1 MYLTVDGGGTKLR
14 AILFDER
21 LRVLGEG
28 RSGGVNTT
36 QNTPEEVLAHVRECL
51 DGALSNA
58 GHIREAFAVFVGDRE
73 LFRRE
78 LRARA
83 EVEQITIFDESQA
96 GLLAGSGSPYGLL
109 AIAGTG
115 SDVFL
120 AEPDRRVIVGGKGSV
135 LGDEGGG
142 TWIGQ
147 RALQAVMRELDG
159 WGEKTAMT
167 GPMLERFHAGRDPW
181 KIVTAVHG
189 APSPFPVVARVVPLV
204 AQAAREGDPAALSI
218 FREGGRLLGLQMRAL
233 LRREQTARR
242 EITLCGGIWKAHP
255 AVYESFRDT
264 VREEF
269 PDAVVRRPWFE
280 HLMAG
285 PMELLLRRGMDR
297 DEARAQ
303 IARAFPGEILD
314 REGLS

>member
-14 AILFDER
+14 AILFDDA
-21 LRVLGEG
+21 LRILGEG

-36 QNTPEEVLAHVRECL
+36 QSTPEEVLAHVRECL
-51 DGALSNA
+51 DSALA
-58 GHIREAFAVFVGDRE
+58 GITSLKEVFAVFVGDRD
-73 LFRRE
+73 LFQRE
-78 LRARA
+78 LLARVSA
-83 EVEQITIFDESQA
+83 EKITVFGEAQA

-120 AEPDRRVIVGGKGSV
+120 LEPDRCAIVGGKGSV

-147 RALQAVMRELDG
+147 QALQAVIRDLDG

-167 GPMLERFHAGRDPW
+167 APMMEYFGAGSDPW

-189 APSPFPVVARVVPLV
+189 APSPFPVVARVVPV
-204 AQAAREGDPAALSI
+204 AAEAARAGDPIALSI
-218 FREGGRLLGLQMRAL
+218 FREAGRYLGLQMRAL
-233 LRREQTARR
+233 LRQTMTERR
-242 EITLCGGIWKAHP
+242 EITLCGGVWKAHP
-255 AVYESFRDT
+255 AEYESFCET

-269 PDAVVRRPWFE
+269 PDVRVRRPWFE

-285 PMELLLRRGMDR
+285 PMTLLLRRGIDR
-297 DEARAQ
+297 QDARAQ
-303 IARAFPGEILD
+303 IARAFPNEILEK
-314 REGLS
+314 EGL

>member
-14 AILFDER
+14 AILFDDA
-21 LRVLGEG
+21 LRILGEG

-36 QNTPEEVLAHVRECL
+36 QSTPEEVLAHVRECL
-51 DGALSNA
+51 DSALA
-58 GHIREAFAVFVGDRE
+58 GITSLKEVFAVFVGDRD
-73 LFRRE
+73 LFQRE
-78 LRARA
+78 ILARVSA
-83 EVEQITIFDESQA
+83 EKITVFGEAQA

-120 AEPDRRVIVGGKGSV
+120 LEPDRCAIVGGKGSV

-147 RALQAVMRELDG
+147 QALQAVIRDLDG

-167 GPMLERFHAGRDPW
+167 APMMEYFGAGSDPW

-189 APSPFPVVARVVPLV
+189 APSPFPVVARVVPV
-204 AQAAREGDPAALSI
+204 AAEAARAGDPIALSI
-218 FREGGRLLGLQMRAL
+218 FREAGRYLGLQMRAL
-233 LRREQTARR
+233 LRQTMTERR
-242 EITLCGGIWKAHP
+242 EITLCGGVWKAHP
-255 AVYESFRDT
+255 AEYESFCET

-269 PDAVVRRPWFE
+269 PDVRVRRPWFE

-285 PMELLLRRGMDR
+285 PMTLLLRRDIDR
-297 DEARAQ
+297 QDARAQ
-303 IARAFPGEILD
+303 IARAFPNEILEK
-314 REGLS
+314 EGL